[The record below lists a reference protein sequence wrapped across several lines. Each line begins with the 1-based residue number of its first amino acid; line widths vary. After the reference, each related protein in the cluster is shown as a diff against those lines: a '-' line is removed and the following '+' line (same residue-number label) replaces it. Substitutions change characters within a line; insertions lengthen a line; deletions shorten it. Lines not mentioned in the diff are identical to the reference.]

1 MGRGSCIGGLF
12 PIPWEHVTAAVG
24 VAGGAERRV
33 LPMGLHNRSTRGG
46 RVHACGFTLV
56 DVLVTL
62 AVITILIG
70 ILLPSFSMVRE
81 SARRVIC
88 ASNLRQ
94 VGLGL
99 NMYAQ
104 GSNEWLPPSVF
115 LPATNA
121 RGSNYAARPELMD
134 TLRTSRADHPDLAW
148 GQWDGLGLM
157 YQQGIL
163 SAPQVFYCP
172 SHPGEHPFSRY
183 EQAWKGT
190 EGEIVSNY
198 QYRGI
203 GPQGQRRLFQIPTDS
218 ALVTDTL
225 RSYSDLNHKGGFNL
239 LQAGLAVT
247 WYEDLGNEIAGIVA
261 RTAGGGSSSQA
272 VADAW
277 DRIDGSS
284 SAAGGTSGL
293 ND

>member
-1 MGRGSCIGGLF
+1 MGPSGRPVWCR
-12 PIPWEHVTAAVG
+12 TG
-24 VAGGAERRV
+24 VARA
-33 LPMGLHNRSTRGG
+33 
-46 RVHACGFTLV
+46 FTLV

-62 AVITILIG
+62 AVITVLIG

-104 GSNEWLPPSVF
+104 SSNEWLPPSVF
-115 LPATNA
+115 LP
-121 RGSNYAARPELMD
+121 YANPRNSSAPRPDLMD
-134 TLRTSRADHPDLAW
+134 TLRTSLDEFPDRAW

-183 EQAWKGT
+183 ERTWAAP

-203 GPQGQRRLFQIPTDS
+203 GPEGQRRLFQIPTDS

-225 RSYSDLNHKGGFNL
+225 RSAANLNHKGGFNL

-247 WYEDLGNEIAGIVA
+247 WYEDLGNEIADIVA
-261 RTAGGGSSSQA
+261 RTSSGGSSSQA
-272 VADAW
+272 VSDAW
-277 DRIDGSS
+277 DRLDGP
-284 SAAGGTSGL
+284 TSGTGGSGGV

>member
-1 MGRGSCIGGLF
+1 M
-12 PIPWEHVTAAVG
+12 
-24 VAGGAERRV
+24 
-33 LPMGLHNRSTRGG
+33 
-46 RVHACGFTLV
+46 
-56 DVLVTL
+56 DVLVSL

-70 ILLPSFSMVRE
+70 ILLPSFAMVRE

-115 LPATNA
+115 LPASNA
-121 RGSNYAARPELMD
+121 RNSSSPGQPELMD
-134 TLRTSRADHPDLAW
+134 TLRTSRANFPDRPW

-157 YQQGIL
+157 YQHEIL

-172 SHPGEHPFSRY
+172 SHPGAHPFSRY
-183 EQAWKGT
+183 ERAWSGS

-198 QYRGI
+198 QYRGN

-218 ALVTDTL
+218 AMVTDTL
-225 RSYSDLNHKGGFNL
+225 RSYENLNHKGGFNL

-247 WYEDLGNEIAGIVA
+247 WFEDVGNEVA
-261 RTAGGGSSSQA
+261 DIMARMAGGGSSSSQA
-272 VADAW
+272 VSDAW
-277 DRIDGSS
+277 GRMDGASS
-284 SAAGGTSGL
+284 SAATGGSGIR
-293 ND
+293 D

>member
-1 MGRGSCIGGLF
+1 
-12 PIPWEHVTAAVG
+12 
-24 VAGGAERRV
+24 
-33 LPMGLHNRSTRGG
+33 
-46 RVHACGFTLV
+46 
-56 DVLVTL
+56 
-62 AVITILIG
+62 
-70 ILLPSFSMVRE
+70 MVRE

-104 GSNEWLPPSVF
+104 GSNEWLPPSVY
-115 LPATNA
+115 LPISNP
-121 RGSNYAARPELMD
+121 RGSSAPARPDLMD
-134 TLRTSRADHPDLAW
+134 TLRTSRTDYADRAW

-157 YQQGIL
+157 YEQGIL

-172 SHPGEHPFSRY
+172 SHPGAHPFSRY
-183 EQAWKGT
+183 ERAWTGA
-190 EGEIVSNY
+190 EGVIVSNY

-203 GPQGQRRLFQIPTDS
+203 GPNGQRRLFQIPTDS

-225 RSYSDLNHKGGFNL
+225 RSYTDLNHKGGFNL

-247 WYEDLGNEIAGIVA
+247 WYEDVGDEIAGIVA

-277 DRIDGSS
+277 GRMDGQTSTSGGSS
-284 SAAGGTSGL
+284 SLG
-293 ND
+293 D

>member
-1 MGRGSCIGGLF
+1 M
-12 PIPWEHVTAAVG
+12 
-24 VAGGAERRV
+24 
-33 LPMGLHNRSTRGG
+33 
-46 RVHACGFTLV
+46 

-70 ILLPSFSMVRE
+70 ILLPSFTMVRE

-104 GSNEWLPPSVF
+104 SSNEWLPPSVF
-115 LPATNA
+115 LPASGTRNA
-121 RGSNYAARPELMD
+121 SVAGRPELMD
-134 TLRTSRADHPDLAW
+134 TLRTTRAEFPDRPW

-157 YQQGIL
+157 FQHGIL

-172 SHPGEHPFSRY
+172 SHPGSHHFSRY
-183 EQAWKGT
+183 ERSWTGQD
-190 EGEIVSNY
+190 GEIVSNY

-203 GPQGQRRLFQIPTDS
+203 GPLGQRRLFQIPTDS

-225 RSYSDLNHKGGFNL
+225 RSYDNLNHKGGFNL

-247 WYEDLGNEIAGIVA
+247 WFEDVGNEIADIIMA
-261 RTAGGGSSSQA
+261 RAAGGPSSSSQG

-277 DRIDGSS
+277 GRLDGTPPTTAGSS
-284 SAAGGTSGL
+284 SSGPR
-293 ND
+293 D

>member
-1 MGRGSCIGGLF
+1 MGQKDHPTR
-12 PIPWEHVTAAVG
+12 
-24 VAGGAERRV
+24 
-33 LPMGLHNRSTRGG
+33 RGG
-46 RVHACGFTLV
+46 NRARGFTLV

-70 ILLPSFSMVRE
+70 ILLPSFTMVRE

-94 VGLGL
+94 AGLGL

-115 LPATNA
+115 LPASNT
-121 RGSNYAARPELMD
+121 RGSSSAARPDLMD
-134 TLRTSRADHPDLAW
+134 TLRTSRADYADRAW

-163 SAPQVFYCP
+163 TAPQVFYCP
-172 SHPGEHPFSRY
+172 SHPGAHPFSRY
-183 EQAWKGT
+183 ERAWTGP

-203 GPQGQRRLFQIPTDS
+203 GPDGQRRLFQIPTDS

-225 RSYSDLNHKGGFNL
+225 RSYTDLNHQGGFNL

-247 WYEDLGNEIAGIVA
+247 WFEDVGNEIADLVA
-261 RTAGGGSSSQA
+261 RTSGGISSSQA
-272 VADAW
+272 VTDAW
-277 DRIDGSS
+277 DRMDGSTS
-284 SAAGGTSGL
+284 GAGGTSGL
-293 ND
+293 GE

>member
-1 MGRGSCIGGLF
+1 M
-12 PIPWEHVTAAVG
+12 
-24 VAGGAERRV
+24 
-33 LPMGLHNRSTRGG
+33 
-46 RVHACGFTLV
+46 

-70 ILLPSFSMVRE
+70 ILLPSFTMVRE

-115 LPATNA
+115 MPTANA
-121 RGSNYAARPELMD
+121 RGSSAVRPELMD
-134 TLRTSRADHPDLAW
+134 TLRTSPADYADRAW

-172 SHPGEHPFSRY
+172 SHPGAHPYSRY
-183 EQAWKGT
+183 ERAWTGP

-203 GPQGQRRLFQIPTDS
+203 GPEGQRRLFQIPTDS

-225 RSYSDLNHKGGFNL
+225 RSYTDLNHQGGFNL

-247 WYEDLGNEIAGIVA
+247 WFEDVGNEIADIVA
-261 RTAGGGSSSQA
+261 RTTGGGSSSQA
-272 VADAW
+272 VSDAW
-277 DRIDGSS
+277 NLMDGPSAGDGSS
-284 SAAGGTSGL
+284 GVG
-293 ND
+293 N

>member
-1 MGRGSCIGGLF
+1 M
-12 PIPWEHVTAAVG
+12 
-24 VAGGAERRV
+24 
-33 LPMGLHNRSTRGG
+33 
-46 RVHACGFTLV
+46 

-70 ILLPSFSMVRE
+70 ILLPSFTMVRE

-115 LPATNA
+115 LPGPNQ
-121 RGSNYAARPELMD
+121 RGSSAPRPELMD
-134 TLRTSRADHPDLAW
+134 TLRTSQADYTDRSW
-148 GQWDGLGLM
+148 GQWDGLGVMM

-172 SHPGEHPFSRY
+172 SHPGAHPFSRY
-183 EQAWKGT
+183 ERTWTAP

-203 GPQGQRRLFQIPTDS
+203 GPEGQRRLFQIPTDS

-225 RSYSDLNHKGGFNL
+225 RSYTDLNHQGGFNL

-247 WYEDLGNEIAGIVA
+247 WYEDVGNEIADIVA
-261 RTAGGGSSSQA
+261 RTSSGGSSSQA
-272 VADAW
+272 VSDAW
-277 DRIDGSS
+277 DRMDGPTSG
-284 SAAGGTSGL
+284 AGGANGVG
-293 ND
+293 D

>member
-1 MGRGSCIGGLF
+1 M
-12 PIPWEHVTAAVG
+12 
-24 VAGGAERRV
+24 
-33 LPMGLHNRSTRGG
+33 
-46 RVHACGFTLV
+46 

-70 ILLPSFSMVRE
+70 ILLPSFTMVRE

-115 LPATNA
+115 MPTANA
-121 RGSNYAARPELMD
+121 RGSSAARPELMD
-134 TLRTSRADHPDLAW
+134 TLRTSRADYADRAW

-172 SHPGEHPFSRY
+172 SHPGAHPYSRY
-183 EQAWKGT
+183 ERAWTGP

-203 GPQGQRRLFQIPTDS
+203 GPEGQRRLFQIPTDS

-225 RSYSDLNHKGGFNL
+225 RSYTDLNHQGGFNL

-247 WYEDLGNEIAGIVA
+247 WFEDVGNEIADIVA
-261 RTAGGGSSSQA
+261 RTTGAGSSSQA
-272 VADAW
+272 VSDAW
-277 DRIDGSS
+277 NLMDGPSAGDGSS
-284 SAAGGTSGL
+284 GVG
-293 ND
+293 N

>member
-1 MGRGSCIGGLF
+1 M
-12 PIPWEHVTAAVG
+12 
-24 VAGGAERRV
+24 
-33 LPMGLHNRSTRGG
+33 
-46 RVHACGFTLV
+46 

-70 ILLPSFSMVRE
+70 ILLPSFTMVRE

-115 LPATNA
+115 LPTSRSRNA
-121 RGSNYAARPELMD
+121 SSAGQPELMD
-134 TLRTSRADHPDLAW
+134 TLRTTRTDFADRPW

-157 YQQGIL
+157 YQHGIL

-172 SHPGEHPFSRY
+172 SHPGSHPFSRY
-183 EQAWKGT
+183 EQAWMARD
-190 EGEIVSNY
+190 GEIVSNY

-225 RSYSDLNHKGGFNL
+225 RSYENLNHKGGFNL

-247 WYEDLGNEIAGIVA
+247 WFEDVGNEVADIMA
-261 RTAGGGSSSQA
+261 RTAGGASSSSQA
-272 VADAW
+272 VVDAW
-277 DRIDGSS
+277 GRMDGTASSTAAGSS
-284 SAAGGTSGL
+284 
-293 ND
+293 DIRD